1 MAVNKLQNPTIHEI
15 LKLVAAKNAKADK
28 VQILK
33 AHNCLALRDVLK
45 GSFDDQIQF
54 LLPEG
59 EPPYEPADPKS
70 IPSSLNKQS
79 RKFRYFAVGGPGERM
94 MKSKVE
100 NMYIGLLEAIH
111 PDDAEL
117 VIAMVNKQMTGKY
130 RGLTKNVIS
139 EAFPNLLS
147 SQ

>member
-1 MAVNKLQNPTIHEI
+1 MAVNKMQNLTIHEI
-15 LKLVAAKNAKADK
+15 LKMVAAKNAKADK
-28 VQILK
+28 VQVLK
-33 AHNCLALRDVLK
+33 AYNCLALRDVLK

-70 IPSSLNKQS
+70 VPSSLNKQS

-94 MKSKVE
+94 LKSKVE
-100 NMYIGLLEAIH
+100 TMYIGLLEAIH
-111 PDDAEL
+111 PEDAKL